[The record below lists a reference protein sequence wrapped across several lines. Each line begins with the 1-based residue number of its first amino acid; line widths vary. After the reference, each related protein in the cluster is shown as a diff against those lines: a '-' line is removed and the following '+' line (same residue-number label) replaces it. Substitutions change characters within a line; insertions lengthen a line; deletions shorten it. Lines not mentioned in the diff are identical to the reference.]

1 MKIFKYGTITVTM
14 LGILLATTS
23 ITGPAIQPDETTTK
37 KAADIH
43 ERVLTVDTHV
53 DTPFMLDREDFDIG
67 KINDP
72 LKRGGKVDFP
82 RMKTGGL
89 DAIFFAVYVGQA
101 ERTPEG
107 NEKAKNEAL
116 KVFDQIHK
124 AIEKYPELVE
134 LAKSPEDAY
143 NIEKKG
149 KRAIYIGLE
158 NGYPVGKDL
167 SLVKKYYDL
176 GARYITLCHTANND
190 ICDSSTDKN
199 GPEHNGLSPFGKE
212 VVNEMNRLGMIIDV
226 SHISDKSFFD
236 VLELSTA
243 PVLATHS
250 CARALQNH
258 PRNLSDDMLK
268 KLAEKGGVVQVCFVQ
283 DYVKDL
289 PQPPGRKEAFKA
301 LRQKY
306 RSRDTITEA
315 EKLEARK
322 EWMNINEKYPQNL
335 PTVKDMVDHIDHIV
349 KIAGIDHVGIG
360 TDFDGGGALK
370 DCFDVSQMGNITL
383 ELVKRG
389 YTEDDIRKIWG
400 GNVMR
405 LFKEVEKE
413 AR

>member
-1 MKIFKYGTITVTM
+1 MKIFKYGTITVTL

-23 ITGPAIQPDETTTK
+23 IPGPATQPDETTTK

-43 ERVLTVDTHV
+43 NRVLTVDTHV

-134 LAKSPEDAY
+134 LAKTPEDAY

-190 ICDSSTDKN
+190 ICDSSTDKK
-199 GPEHNGLSPFGKE
+199 GPEHNGLSAFGKE
-212 VVNEMNRLGMIIDV
+212 VVNEMNRLGMMIDI
-226 SHISDKSFFD
+226 SHISDKSFYD

-250 CARALQNH
+250 CARALQNQ

-289 PQPPGRKEAFKA
+289 PQPPGRDEAFKA

-306 RSRDTITEA
+306 RSR
-315 EKLEARK
+315 
-322 EWMNINEKYPQNL
+322 
-335 PTVKDMVDHIDHIV
+335 
-349 KIAGIDHVGIG
+349 
-360 TDFDGGGALK
+360 
-370 DCFDVSQMGNITL
+370 
-383 ELVKRG
+383 
-389 YTEDDIRKIWG
+389 
-400 GNVMR
+400 
-405 LFKEVEKE
+405 
-413 AR
+413 